1 MSRTVLTTMLTA
13 CLFNASFSMIAHAGN
28 SATSTSGN
36 NATDARLAKILGS
49 QPSETKARYEA
60 RRPSET
66 MAFCEIAQGDT
77 VIESHPGGGW
87 YSQILYPYLG
97 KSGRLIAAQY
107 PLRLFK
113 SFGWDDERL
122 QSVLKRDKDWPGK
135 VAASVAAEG
144 GNLDTY
150 HMTEMPDALSGSADK
165 FLFIRSL
172 HNLNRFGEETKFL
185 KDSIAEAYRSLK
197 PGGIACVVQH
207 QAAETMPDAWANG
220 SNGYL
225 KQSLVVAVFEAAGFK
240 LTASSDM
247 HINPKDTPTEKDNVW
262 RLPPSYRGAEEG
274 SDAWRAMK
282 DIGESTRMTLK
293 FVKPAE

>member
-1 MSRTVLTTMLTA
+1 MSRSVLTTMLTA
-13 CLFNASFSMIAHAGN
+13 CLFTASFSMIAHAEDGTASTDDK
-28 SATSTSGN
+28 SATE
-36 NATDARLAKILGS
+36 ARLAKILDA
-49 QPSETKARYEA
+49 QPSKTKARYEA
-60 RRPSET
+60 RRPAET
-66 MAFCEIAQGDT
+66 MAFCEVAEGDT

-87 YSQILYPYLG
+87 YSHILYPYLG
-97 KSGRLIAAQY
+97 KNGRLIAAQY
-107 PLRLFK
+107 PLQLFK

-122 QSVLKRDKDWPGK
+122 QSVLKRDKDWSGN
-135 VAASVAAEG
+135 VAAGVADEG
-144 GNLDTY
+144 GTLDTY
-150 HMTEMPDALSGSADK
+150 RMTEMPDALSGSADK

-207 QAAETMPDAWANG
+207 QSAETMPDAWANG

-225 KQSLVVAVFEAAGFK
+225 KKSLVVAAFEAAGFK
-240 LTASSDM
+240 LAASSDI
-247 HINPKDTPTEKDNVW
+247 HINPKDTPTEKENVW

-282 DIGESTRMTLK
+282 DIGESSRMTLK
-293 FVKPAE
+293 FVKSAE